1 MTIAV
6 ASSMSSVATRRLH
19 YQSQI
24 SNTSGLNLSN
34 GDTSHANESFSFSHT
49 SGNPLITIVYSKG
62 SLSQGIL
69 IIEMNKNSM

>member
-1 MTIAV
+1 MTVAV
-6 ASSMSSVATRRLH
+6 ASSMSTATARRLH

-24 SNTSGLNLSN
+24 TNTSGQNLSN
-34 GDTSHANESFSFSHT
+34 SDASHINESFSFSHT

-69 IIEMNKNSM
+69 IIEVNTNSM